1 MQKIEVA
8 EENKFNVLYI
18 FTGIKKNYE
27 YTLVF

>member
-27 YTLVF
+27 HTFN